1 MNSVRR
7 IKSMN
12 FSVAALNEPAL
23 MRLPKGTL
31 PFDPL
36 MILSMLALM
45 LTGFV
50 MISSASMDV
59 AADNFG
65 GPFFFIFRH
74 GFFVVLALVA
84 ASIVVRVPMRL
95 WERYSVFLL
104 FAGLVLII
112 IVLIPG
118 IGREVNGSRRWIG
131 LGSFNLQASEIA
143 KLCMVMFIAGYLV
156 RRLHEVRSSWRG
168 VIKPAVPLAFYVFAL
183 YLEPDYGAIVVLTA
197 TVMGMIFLGGM
208 KPLQLVTLV
217 TIVSTL
223 VGAMALAQPYR
234 LARLKSF
241 ADPWADPYGAGYQL
255 SQAQIAFGRGDW
267 FGAGLGNSVQKL
279 FYLPEAHTDFVYS
292 VLAEELGLI
301 GALVVVA
308 LYVVL
313 IARIFL
319 IGRQAERQRQFFM
332 AYVAY
337 GFGFILGGQALIN
350 IGVNVGALPTK
361 GLTLPLMSYG
371 GSSLLVCACMIALV
385 QRIDLE
391 LKRERLGIKT
401 KPGQLALLWA
411 RVFKPSTK
419 TPERT
424 A

>member
-411 RVFKPSTK
+411 RVFKPAPK

>member
-1 MNSVRR
+1 MRR
-7 IKSMN
+7 VTLPLSK
-12 FSVAALNEPAL
+12 VNEPAL
-23 MRLPKGTL
+23 MRLPQGTL
-31 PFDPL
+31 PFDPW
-36 MILSMLALM
+36 MIGSMLALM

-59 AADNFG
+59 ASDNFG

-74 GFFVVLALVA
+74 GLFVVLALIA
-84 ASIVVRVPMRL
+84 AAILVRIPMRL
-95 WERYSVFLL
+95 WERSSVFLL
-104 FAGLVLII
+104 FAGLALII

-143 KLCMVMFIAGYLV
+143 KLCMVMFISGYLV

-255 SQAQIAFGRGDW
+255 SQAQVAFGRGDW

-292 VLAEELGLI
+292 VLAEELGLF
-301 GALVVVA
+301 GAMVVVA

-313 IARIFL
+313 ITRMFL
-319 IGRQAERQRQFFM
+319 VGRQAESQRQFFM
-332 AYVAY
+332 SYVAY
-337 GFGFILGGQALIN
+337 GFAFVLVGQALIN

-371 GSSLLVCACMIALV
+371 GSSLIICAAMIAIV
-385 QRIDLE
+385 QRVDYE
-391 LKRERLGIKT
+391 LKR
-401 KPGQLALLWA
+401 
-411 RVFKPSTK
+411 
-419 TPERT
+419 
-424 A
+424 